1 MDFSTETLESLGR
14 EAKARIDNG
23 DKAQDRAEQLYISAG
38 LYLIEAKTRVLKTK
52 GITWPQWLQQNVKRA
67 PSTCDRYIGW
77 ANGTSSYEEHLEV
90 ARQRDAKTRA
100 AARAHQESTSPSLGK
115 SSEKPQQKQRTTSS
129 QSAKAAVNEAVDEA
143 TQHHADLL
151 RETVALVKKLNPEQ
165 LEALNK
171 KLKELV

>member
-14 EAKARIDNG
+14 EAKARIDQG

-52 GITWPQWLQQNVKRA
+52 GTTWPQWVQQNVKKA
-67 PSTCDRYIGW
+67 PRTCDLYIQF
-77 ANGTSSYEEHLEV
+77 AQGTKTLDHVREET
-90 ARQRDAKTRA
+90 AAKMRQSRSASRDA
-100 AARAHQESTSPSLGK
+100 E

-129 QSAKAAVNEAVDEA
+129 QSAKATVNEAVDEA

-151 RETVALVKKLNPEQ
+151 KETVALVKKLNPEQ